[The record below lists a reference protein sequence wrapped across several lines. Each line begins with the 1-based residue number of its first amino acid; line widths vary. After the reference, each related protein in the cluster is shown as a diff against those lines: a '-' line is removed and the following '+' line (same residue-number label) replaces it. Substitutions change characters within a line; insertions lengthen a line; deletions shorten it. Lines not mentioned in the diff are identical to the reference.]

1 MGKQGS
7 RSIVTKAEDL
17 YKRFPEKFSQDFD
30 ANKRSLDGQ
39 DIPDENP
46 AQHRSRPHHKAR
58 EDEERGLAA
67 ELSATMRVGS
77 SSSLFLSSL

>member
-30 ANKRSLDGQ
+30 ANKRSLDGLKIFQ
-39 DIPDENP
+39 TKIQRNI
-46 AQHRSRPHHKAR
+46 AAGHITK
-58 EDEERGLAA
+58 LAKTKKEA
-67 ELSATMRVGS
+67 
-77 SSSLFLSSL
+77 